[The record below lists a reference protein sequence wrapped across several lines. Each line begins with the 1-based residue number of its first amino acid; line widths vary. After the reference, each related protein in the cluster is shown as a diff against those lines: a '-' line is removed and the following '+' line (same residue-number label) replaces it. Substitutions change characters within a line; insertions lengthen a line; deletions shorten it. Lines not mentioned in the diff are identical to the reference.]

1 MYEPHPNLNPHGAI
15 GQPSPSIGVIGKQ
28 SQAIDNFSP
37 APAAAHARQLVTS
50 LSQGGRPRTPINRDR
65 DISGNRDVLSMG
77 ETREQGNMESDLTN
91 LLAQARLHRT
101 GLFSDREIHS
111 QPHSPSRTESQSR
124 SQSQSPMQPQR
135 QYQSQ
140 PQSQEKDD
148 TTGGIDD
155 FRKRWER
162 ESGEGGKRF
171 DEETWDRNGVR
182 LGMSTVQRQGRGS
195 PAPGGFGIG
204 LSGVGM
210 GSGFGLGGVG
220 AVSGGTQSKTTTGTI
235 PSYQSFMDK
244 ISPVSSAQYRPSLSP
259 SNHYLP
265 SSTYGNQASSQS
277 QPYSRPQTPS
287 HTAAPTTLLAGL
299 GGQNDTATQ
308 ITRHLESLTIL
319 LNPLVTQ
326 ADEVERLRKEVEMWK
341 SEWARAERERKRLE
355 DKVGG
360 MGMDLEKAVGKRT
373 DNAGPSFTAVLIN
386 GDDLIFQ
393 DTYLQSGFKGGQLAA
408 KHLLS
413 SISNLAVGTSLSRA
427 SNMGFITEEVI
438 LGLDG
443 LPVNRDK
450 GRDNSD
456 GGDGAK
462 TEKGGREMGNVVVQ
476 IFVNKRG
483 LGEIL
488 VKHFVQTILFN
499 ELTFWEIV
507 CDIGQG
513 KEASDA
519 KIREYLRLYASNAQ
533 CRSIIL
539 GASHDNGYAN
549 VLSTL
554 EEVPPPLPS
563 FTSITADSISAI
575 QAGDSPDLISSVSSV
590 GGISFSSVV
599 AGSPKDNESDIAGS
613 YNATIRDNATT
624 ATPTRNISLT
634 AIEKAGISTPK
645 REEEE
650 SEEEIEEFEYEWGSG
665 AQFKGRSDLASG
677 FAPVSGKKKASAP
690 YSRVGGKD
698 REMDDEWTEMTPKK
712 KTKGKRKEAAEYVRS
727 LKPRPCHT

>member
-1 MYEPHPNLNPHGAI
+1 
-15 GQPSPSIGVIGKQ
+15 
-28 SQAIDNFSP
+28 
-37 APAAAHARQLVTS
+37 
-50 LSQGGRPRTPINRDR
+50 
-65 DISGNRDVLSMG
+65 
-77 ETREQGNMESDLTN
+77 
-91 LLAQARLHRT
+91 
-101 GLFSDREIHS
+101 
-111 QPHSPSRTESQSR
+111 
-124 SQSQSPMQPQR
+124 
-135 QYQSQ
+135 
-140 PQSQEKDD
+140 
-148 TTGGIDD
+148 
-155 FRKRWER
+155 
-162 ESGEGGKRF
+162 
-171 DEETWDRNGVR
+171 
-182 LGMSTVQRQGRGS
+182 
-195 PAPGGFGIG
+195 
-204 LSGVGM
+204 
-210 GSGFGLGGVG
+210 
-220 AVSGGTQSKTTTGTI
+220 
-235 PSYQSFMDK
+235 
-244 ISPVSSAQYRPSLSP
+244 
-259 SNHYLP
+259 
-265 SSTYGNQASSQS
+265 
-277 QPYSRPQTPS
+277 
-287 HTAAPTTLLAGL
+287 
-299 GGQNDTATQ
+299 
-308 ITRHLESLTIL
+308 
-319 LNPLVTQ
+319 
-326 ADEVERLRKEVEMWK
+326 
-341 SEWARAERERKRLE
+341 
-355 DKVGG
+355 
-360 MGMDLEKAVGKRT
+360 
-373 DNAGPSFTAVLIN
+373 
-386 GDDLIFQ
+386 
-393 DTYLQSGFKGGQLAA
+393 
-408 KHLLS
+408 
-413 SISNLAVGTSLSRA
+413 
-427 SNMGFITEEVI
+427 
-438 LGLDG
+438 
-443 LPVNRDK
+443 
-450 GRDNSD
+450 
-456 GGDGAK
+456 
-462 TEKGGREMGNVVVQ
+462 MGNVVVQ

-488 VKHFVQTILFN
+488 VKSGIVPSWNVYDQFWQGLSSSQELF
-499 ELTFWEIV
+499 TV

-549 VLSTL
+549 VLSTLQRESRLSNLFLLGGCTTLAPQLKTYFSRIVSIPELFRL

-727 LKPRPCHT
+727 LKPRPCHTFYLGPRGCKNGDDCQYGHEYKLNSAQLDELSRLAKCIMCPYVKDGRCRYSNDDCVYGHQCPNPGKCVFGETCRFYELPNGHGELN